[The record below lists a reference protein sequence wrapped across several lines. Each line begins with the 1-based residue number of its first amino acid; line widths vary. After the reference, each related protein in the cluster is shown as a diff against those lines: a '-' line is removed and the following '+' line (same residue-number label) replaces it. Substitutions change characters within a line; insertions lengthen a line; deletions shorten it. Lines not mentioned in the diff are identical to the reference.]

1 MDTVELAAIL
11 LDLARRVRLQ
21 AFRKGPRTPKKP
33 NPQGKKTPRK
43 GHVSTAQLLIVPLQR
58 RISMPIMPQRSGVPC
73 AENVPPFA
81 KDQYVCQS
89 NHRIA
94 EAVTGVRGRAPFPS
108 CPFYHPSSSRC
119 RFGHPREAAVC
130 AGNFPDSNGISDYFK
145 KAKTFPSN

>member
-73 AENVPPFA
+73 AENVPPFDERPIRMP
-81 KDQYVCQS
+81 KQPQDCRGCYGC
-89 NHRIA
+89 
-94 EAVTGVRGRAPFPS
+94 TGWYTIFFGSILPSEKFPRS
-108 CPFYHPSSSRC
+108 LWASSRGGC
-119 RFGHPREAAVC
+119 RCRKFSR
-130 AGNFPDSNGISDYFK
+130 FK
-145 KAKTFPSN
+145 WYNLNVARILVQYL